1 MKKFAATAV
10 VTVVLSCLLFLPSS
24 FSQVPQLLNYQG
36 RVTVGGTNFTG
47 TGLFKFALVNATGT
61 TNYWSHD
68 GTTTGVPGTA
78 LVLSVT
84 NGLYAVLLGEI
95 TPITPT
101 VFNNTDVRV
110 RVWFND
116 GVSGFQ
122 QLAPDRRLGAV
133 GYALVAQ
140 TANVAA
146 TVADGAVTTSKLA
159 PSAVDNTK
167 LANNSLTV
175 TAGSGLTGGGS
186 VALGGSTTLGI
197 PAAGVANSMLA
208 NSAVTITAGSGLSGG
223 GAVALGGAVTLNN
236 SGVLA
241 LTAGTG
247 LSSSGGQ
254 NPTLSLANSG
264 VGTTQLADSAV
275 TGAKIADGTISAA
288 KLNFTPLTAE
298 SDPKVG
304 VTGTNTVAKWN
315 GTALVNS
322 TIFDNGNVGIGTN
335 NPATALHVNGII
347 TAANIFRWQ
356 VVSGT
361 SQQAEPNCGY
371 IANNAAQVTITLPT
385 TPTTGDTVRVSGLGA
400 GGWKIAQNA
409 GQSVLVGNVAAL
421 SPGIAWT
428 PRDSNRLWQGV
439 ASSADGSKLVAVVYG
454 GQIYTSTDSGVTWTP
469 RDSNRNWWAVASSAD
484 GSKLVAVVDG
494 GQIYTSAPAYGSPT
508 STTTVGTGGYLT
520 GGQGTALELQYVGSG
535 QWLPLSH
542 EGSIFAY

>member
-1 MKKFAATAV
+1 
-10 VTVVLSCLLFLPSS
+10 
-24 FSQVPQLLNYQG
+24 
-36 RVTVGGTNFTG
+36 
-47 TGLFKFALVNATGT
+47 
-61 TNYWSHD
+61 
-68 GTTTGVPGTA
+68 
-78 LVLSVT
+78 
-84 NGLYAVLLGEI
+84 
-95 TPITPT
+95 
-101 VFNNTDVRV
+101 
-110 RVWFND
+110 
-116 GVSGFQ
+116 
-122 QLAPDRRLGAV
+122 
-133 GYALVAQ
+133 
-140 TANVAA
+140 
-146 TVADGAVTTSKLA
+146 
-159 PSAVDNTK
+159 
-167 LANNSLTV
+167 
-175 TAGSGLTGGGS
+175 
-186 VALGGSTTLGI
+186 
-197 PAAGVANSMLA
+197 MLA

-439 ASSADGSKLVAVVYG
+439 ASAADGSKLVAVVQG
-454 GQIYTSTDSGVTWTP
+454 GLIYTSTDSGVTWTP
-469 RDSNRNWWAVASSAD
+469 RDSSRGWQAVASSAD
-484 GSKLVAVVDG
+484 GSKLVAVVEDGQIYTSTDSGVIWTPRDSSRQWRGVASSADGSKLVAVVNG